1 MTRRTLLAAAAANP
15 LLTLAAVPDVPIIDT
30 HIHLFD
36 PRRPKGIPWPP
47 KDDAVRYKP
56 ALPER
61 YVALTSKLGIVG
73 AIEVECSPLI
83 EDNQWVLDV
92 AAKAPVMVGMIRNLQ
107 PGEAGFRVEFERLRK
122 NPLYLGIRYGNLW
135 GRDLGTELK
144 KPEFVAGL
152 KELAAAKMILD
163 SANPNLKLLGDLR
176 RASDLV
182 PELRIMIDHLPGMD
196 APTDKAGLAQYEE
209 VLRSLSARK
218 QVYVKVSAVLRKK
231 DGVVISDGAYY
242 RPKLDEMWQRFG
254 EDRVVFGSDWPNSD
268 GLGTY
273 EQVLTVV
280 RDYVGTRG
288 RGAAEKYFYKN
299 SLAAYR
305 WKGRTA
311 AQLALSG
318 K

>member
-1 MTRRTLLAAAAANP
+1 M
-15 LLTLAAVPDVPIIDT
+15 
-30 HIHLFD
+30 
-36 PRRPKGIPWPP
+36 
-47 KDDAVRYKP
+47 
-56 ALPER
+56 
-61 YVALTSKLGIVG
+61 
-73 AIEVECSPLI
+73 
-83 EDNQWVLDV
+83 
-92 AAKAPVMVGMIRNLQ
+92 
-107 PGEAGFRVEFERLRK
+107 
-122 NPLYLGIRYGNLW
+122 
-135 GRDLGTELK
+135 
-144 KPEFVAGL
+144 
-152 KELAAAKMILD
+152 
-163 SANPNLKLLGDLR
+163 
-176 RASDLV
+176 
-182 PELRIMIDHLPGMD
+182 
-196 APTDKAGLAQYEE
+196 
-209 VLRSLSARK
+209 
-218 QVYVKVSAVLRKK
+218 
-231 DGVVISDGAYY
+231 ISDGAYY